1 VCKQLDSELSLL
13 AESYARTANKN
24 DENKVFFLRLDYESS
39 QKVFQGYQ
47 VMSVPLLFYVGRQ
60 QGAEKPGMEF
70 YVNPR
75 DKYQVPPNPDAES
88 LANFLNDRANV
99 SVKIQ
104 RSMIGSYITL
114 LVLFGIVLALI
125 QPAINSLPMLL
136 RIVQWKPMWIMVSC
150 GVYTCAISGLIYDII
165 RSPQM

>member
-1 VCKQLDSELSLL
+1 
-13 AESYARTANKN
+13 
-24 DENKVFFLRLDYESS
+24 
-39 QKVFQGYQ
+39 
-47 VMSVPLLFYVGRQ
+47 
-60 QGAEKPGMEF
+60 
-70 YVNPR
+70 
-75 DKYQVPPNPDAES
+75 
-88 LANFLNDRANV
+88 
-99 SVKIQ
+99 
-104 RSMIGSYITL
+104 MIGSYITL